1 MLMQKKMTLL
11 KTSFA
16 LASALFASTAAFAQA
31 IPVSNEAELKSAL
44 SDTSAD
50 IVLTQD
56 ITLSGE
62 WIPIGTKEA
71 PYMGTF
77 DGKGHAIKGLTI
89 TTKADNLGFFSL
101 LAALPP
107 LRT

>member
-11 KTSFA
+11 RTSFA

-31 IPVSNEAELKSAL
+31 IQVSNEAELKTAL

-62 WIPIGTKEA
+62 WIPIGTED
-71 PYMGTF
+71 T
-77 DGKGHAIKGLTI
+77 LV
-89 TTKADNLGFFSL
+89 FSVGIVY
-101 LAALPP
+101 AGVAHHVSV
-107 LRT
+107 TVECS